1 MVTVPNSR
9 LAARVRIDSRI
20 LISLHE
26 SHRQFEQ
33 ARLAGVADFVYK
45 PLRPVKL
52 AACLERVFAVA
63 VDPGGVEVADEPKVE
78 VPVAAPPVRRARIL
92 VAEDNHVN
100 QRVAQRMLER
110 LGYDVDIA
118 ENGRRAVEA
127 MAKLRYDAILMDCS
141 MPEMNGFDATREI
154 RQRYGT
160 KTVIIAM
167 TASALPDD
175 AELCRKAG
183 MDDYLT
189 KPVDTLRLRTV
200 LERWIPVNRL
210 TVA

>member
-1 MVTVPNSR
+1 M
-9 LAARVRIDSRI
+9 I
-20 LISLHE
+20 LITLHE

-33 ARLAGVADFVYK
+33 ARLAGVADFLYK
-45 PLRPVKL
+45 PLRPAKL

-63 VDPGGVEVADEPKVE
+63 AVNPGADRGSDPGADEPKAE
-78 VPVAAPPVRRARIL
+78 VPKAVPLARRARIL
-92 VAEDNHVN
+92 VAEDNSVN

-118 ENGRRAVEA
+118 ENGRRAVDA
-127 MAKLRYDAILMDCS
+127 LTTQRYDAILMDCS
-141 MPEMNGFDATREI
+141 MPEMNGFEATREI
-154 RQRYGT
+154 RQRHGT

-175 AELCRKAG
+175 AELCRRAG

-189 KPVDTLRLRTV
+189 KPVNTERLRTV
-200 LERWIPVNRL
+200 LERWIPVNRF
-210 TVA
+210 TVV